1 MLILKKG
8 IKVYDEII
16 ATATTQTSYH
26 RAKVAIAKLLEFK
39 RNTTAIQ
46 KDNNSKAIAKR
57 QNTLKIRKQYRN
69 SRAKIVSDASN
80 NANRKYKDITSPS
93 FHLKMNSESTVAN
106 VFTNHKMEIKN
117 LRYNSEKRKAA
128 Q

>member
-1 MLILKKG
+1 MKEEKNQKLTTMLILKKG

-93 FHLKMNSESTVAN
+93 FHLKMNHRCECV
-106 VFTNHKMEIKN
+106 
-117 LRYNSEKRKAA
+117 YNRQQCRKV
-128 Q
+128 QQ